1 MKDIDEEEF
10 DYICEQFR
18 KVLIGI
24 LILLVTLVLSCLV

>member
-18 KVLIGI
+18 RVLIGI
-24 LILLVTLVLSCLV
+24 LTLLVILVLSCLV